1 MAISINGSWT
11 SCQKKITKPQTSNF
25 KPQTSNS
32 RMSTAVIQTTNLNF
46 SFSNGFKTLRDVN
59 LFVPKGSVYGFLG
72 PNGAGKTTTLRLL
85 LGLLKNQQ
93 GKLEIFGKEFGSHR
107 IEILKR
113 LGSLI
118 EQPSLYLHLTA
129 KENLDIYRL
138 IYKADKTRIN
148 EVLKIVG
155 LDNTG
160 KKKAKQFSL
169 GMKQRLSIAIAL
181 LHQPE
186 LLILDEPTNGLDPNG
201 IIETRELIKK
211 LNKEHNTTVIV
222 SSHILNEVERMAS
235 HVGIIHKGKMLF
247 QGPLPEL
254 QQMKTRPTA
263 LEINTND
270 NGRAMQLLQSQC
282 SAQQHT
288 DKIVLSF
295 QSNEES
301 ATINKL
307 LVQNGI
313 NVYALH
319 PQQSD
324 LEQLFLDI
332 TSNN

>member
-1 MAISINGSWT
+1 
-11 SCQKKITKPQTSNF
+11 
-25 KPQTSNS
+25 
-32 RMSTAVIQTTNLNF
+32 MSTAVIQTTNLNF
-46 SFSNGFKTLRDVN
+46 SFSNGAKTLQDVN

-93 GKLEIFGKEFGSHR
+93 GRLEIFGKEFATHR

-138 IYKADKTRIN
+138 IYKVDKNRIN
-148 EVLKIVG
+148 EVLKLVG
-155 LDNTG
+155 LEYTG

-211 LNKEHNTTVIV
+211 LNREHNTTVIV

-247 QGPLPEL
+247 QGTLTEL
-254 QQMKTRPTA
+254 QQMKSRQTA
-263 LEINTND
+263 LEIETND
-270 NGRAMQLLQSQC
+270 NNAAAQLLQSF
-282 SAQQHT
+282 SLKSVNGKLVLPFENKAQT
-288 DKIVLSF
+288 
-295 QSNEES
+295 
-301 ATINKL
+301 AAINKL
-307 LVQNGI
+307 LVQNGVE
-313 NVYALH
+313 VYALH
-319 PQQSD
+319 SQQDD

-332 TSNN
+332 TSKN

>member
-1 MAISINGSWT
+1 M
-11 SCQKKITKPQTSNF
+11 QP
-25 KPQTSNS
+25 
-32 RMSTAVIQTTNLNF
+32 VIQTTNLNF
-46 SFSNGFKTLRDVN
+46 SFGNGIKTLQDVN
-59 LFVPKGSVYGFLG
+59 LLVPKGSIYGFLG

-93 GKLEIFGKEFGSHR
+93 GKLEIFGKDFASNR

-129 KENLDIYRL
+129 KENLEIYRL
-138 IYKADKTRIN
+138 IYHVEKSRIN

-155 LDNTG
+155 LENTG

-211 LNKEHNTTVIV
+211 LNKEHGTTVIV

-247 QGPLPEL
+247 QGTFVEL
-254 QQMKTRPTA
+254 QQMKTRQTL
-263 LEINTND
+263 LEIETN
-270 NGRAMQLLQSQC
+270 NNESAAQLLQSF
-282 SAQQHT
+282 SI
-288 DKIVLSF
+288 KSVNGKLVLPF
-295 QSNEES
+295 ENKEQT
-301 ATINKL
+301 AGINKL
-307 LVQNGI
+307 LVQN
-313 NVYALH
+313 NFEVYALH
-319 PQQSD
+319 LQQND
-324 LEQLFLDI
+324 LEQLFIDI
-332 TSNN
+332 TSNNT

>member
-1 MAISINGSWT
+1 M
-11 SCQKKITKPQTSNF
+11 QT
-25 KPQTSNS
+25 P
-32 RMSTAVIQTTNLNF
+32 VIQTTNLNF
-46 SFSNGFKTLRDVN
+46 SFSNGAKTLDNIN
-59 LFVPKGSVYGFLG
+59 LLVPQGSVYGFLG

-93 GKLEIFGKEFGSHR
+93 GKLEIFGKEFSSHR

-138 IYKADKTRIN
+138 IYKVSKSRID

-155 LDNTG
+155 LDQTG

-222 SSHILNEVERMAS
+222 SSHILNEVERMAT
-235 HVGIIHKGKMLF
+235 HVGIIHKGQMLF
-247 QGPLPEL
+247 QGPLQEL
-254 QQMKTRPTA
+254 QQMKTRKTD
-263 LEINTND
+263 LEIETND
-270 NGRAMQLLQSQC
+270 NTTAAQLLQSF
-282 SAQQHT
+282 SL
-288 DKIVLSF
+288 KSMNGKLVLPF
-295 QSNEES
+295 ES
-301 ATINKL
+301 KEQTAVINKL
-307 LVQNGI
+307 LVQSGI
-313 NVYALH
+313 EVYALH
-319 PQQSD
+319 PQQND

-332 TSNN
+332 TSSNS

>member
-1 MAISINGSWT
+1 MN
-11 SCQKKITKPQTSNF
+11 P
-25 KPQTSNS
+25 
-32 RMSTAVIQTTNLNF
+32 AVIQTTGLTY
-46 SFSNGFKTLRDVN
+46 SFRNGTKTLDNIN
-59 LFVPKGSVYGFLG
+59 LLVPKGSVYGFLG

-93 GKLEIFGKEFGSHR
+93 GRLEIFGKEFTSHR

-129 KENLDIYRL
+129 KENLEIYRL
-138 IYKADKTRIN
+138 VYHVSKARID

-155 LDNTG
+155 LDHTG
-160 KKKAKQFSL
+160 KKKTKQFSL

-201 IIETRELIKK
+201 IIETRELIKR
-211 LNKEHNTTVIV
+211 LNKEHGTTVIV

-247 QGPLPEL
+247 QGPLTEL
-254 QQMKTRPTA
+254 QQMKTRQTS
-263 LEINTND
+263 LEVETN
-270 NGRAMQLLQSQC
+270 NNEAAAQLLESFKLT
-282 SAQQHT
+282 SVNG
-288 DKIVLSF
+288 KLVLPF
-295 QSNEES
+295 ES
-301 ATINKL
+301 KEQTAVINKL
-307 LVQNGI
+307 LVQGGLD
-313 NVYALH
+313 VYALH
-319 PQQSD
+319 PQQND

-332 TSNN
+332 TSTN

>member
-1 MAISINGSWT
+1 MNT
-11 SCQKKITKPQTSNF
+11 P
-25 KPQTSNS
+25 
-32 RMSTAVIQTTNLNF
+32 VIQTTNLSF
-46 SFSNGFKTLRDVN
+46 SFSNGIKTLDNIN
-59 LFVPKGSVYGFLG
+59 LLVPQGSVYGFLG

-93 GKLEIFGKEFGSHR
+93 GKLAIFGQEFSTHR

-118 EQPSLYLHLTA
+118 EQPSLYQHLTA

-138 IYKADKTRIN
+138 IYKVERSRID

-155 LDNTG
+155 LDQTG

-211 LNKEHNTTVIV
+211 LNREHNTTVIV

-247 QGPLPEL
+247 QGPLHEL
-254 QQMKTRPTA
+254 QQMKTRQTA
-263 LEINTND
+263 LEIETSNNE
-270 NGRAMQLLQSQC
+270 AAAQILQSFPIQ
-282 SAQQHT
+282 SLNG
-288 DKIVLSF
+288 KLVLPF
-295 QSNEES
+295 ES
-301 ATINKL
+301 KEQTATINKL
-307 LVQNGI
+307 LVQHNI
-313 NVYALH
+313 DVYAIH

-332 TSNN
+332 TSTNP

>member
-1 MAISINGSWT
+1 
-11 SCQKKITKPQTSNF
+11 
-25 KPQTSNS
+25 
-32 RMSTAVIQTTNLNF
+32 MSTAVIQTTNLNF
-46 SFSNGFKTLRDVN
+46 SFSNGVKTLQDVN

-93 GKLEIFGKEFGSHR
+93 GRLEIFGKEFGSHR

-138 IYKADKTRIN
+138 IYKVDKSRIN

-155 LDNTG
+155 LEYTG

-201 IIETRELIKK
+201 IIETRELIRK
-211 LNKEHNTTVIV
+211 LNREHNTTVIV

-235 HVGIIHKGKMLF
+235 HVGIIHKGRMLF
-247 QGPLPEL
+247 QGTLTEL
-254 QQMKTRPTA
+254 QQMKSRKTS
-263 LEINTND
+263 LEIETND
-270 NGRAMQLLQSQC
+270 NTTAAQLLQSF
-282 SAQQHT
+282 SL
-288 DKIVLSF
+288 KSVNGKLVLPFENKS
-295 QSNEES
+295 QT
-301 ATINKL
+301 AAINKL
-307 LVQNGI
+307 LVQNGVE
-313 NVYALH
+313 VYALH
-319 PQQSD
+319 SQQDD

-332 TSNN
+332 TSKN

>member
-1 MAISINGSWT
+1 
-11 SCQKKITKPQTSNF
+11 
-25 KPQTSNS
+25 
-32 RMSTAVIQTTNLNF
+32 MSTAVIQTTNLNF
-46 SFSNGFKTLRDVN
+46 SFSNGVKTLQDVN

-138 IYKADKTRIN
+138 IYKVDKSRIN

-155 LDNTG
+155 LEYTG

-247 QGPLPEL
+247 QGTLTEL
-254 QQMKTRPTA
+254 QQMKSRQTS
-263 LEINTND
+263 LEIETND
-270 NGRAMQLLQSQC
+270 NIAAAQLLQSF
-282 SAQQHT
+282 SL
-288 DKIVLSF
+288 KSVNGKLVLPFENKS
-295 QSNEES
+295 QT
-301 ATINKL
+301 AAINKL
-307 LVQNGI
+307 LVQNGVE
-313 NVYALH
+313 VYALH
-319 PQQSD
+319 SQQDD

-332 TSNN
+332 TSKN

>member
-1 MAISINGSWT
+1 
-11 SCQKKITKPQTSNF
+11 
-25 KPQTSNS
+25 
-32 RMSTAVIQTTNLNF
+32 MSSAVIQTTGLTY
-46 SFSNGFKTLRDVN
+46 SFRNGNKTLDNIN
-59 LFVPKGSVYGFLG
+59 LQVPQGSVYGFLG

-93 GKLEIFGKEFGSHR
+93 GKLEIFGKEFASHR

-129 KENLDIYRL
+129 KENLEIYRL
-138 IYKADKTRIN
+138 VYNVSKTRID

-155 LDNTG
+155 LDHTG
-160 KKKAKQFSL
+160 KKKTKQFSL

-211 LNKEHNTTVIV
+211 LNKEHGTTVIV

-247 QGPLPEL
+247 QGPLTEL
-254 QQMKTRPTA
+254 QQMKTRQTSLEVETNNNEAAVRLLESFTITSVNGKLVLPFENKEQTA
-263 LEINTND
+263 
-270 NGRAMQLLQSQC
+270 
-282 SAQQHT
+282 
-288 DKIVLSF
+288 V
-295 QSNEES
+295 
-301 ATINKL
+301 INKL
-307 LVQNGI
+307 LVQGGLD
-313 NVYALH
+313 VYALH
-319 PQQSD
+319 PQQND

-332 TSNN
+332 TSTNS

>member
-1 MAISINGSWT
+1 
-11 SCQKKITKPQTSNF
+11 
-25 KPQTSNS
+25 
-32 RMSTAVIQTTNLNF
+32 MSSAVIQTTGLTY
-46 SFSNGFKTLRDVN
+46 SFRNGNKTLDNIN
-59 LFVPKGSVYGFLG
+59 LQVPQGSVYGFLG

-93 GKLEIFGKEFGSHR
+93 GKLEIFGKEFASHR

-129 KENLDIYRL
+129 KENLEIYRMV
-138 IYKADKTRIN
+138 YNVSKTRID

-155 LDNTG
+155 LDHTG
-160 KKKAKQFSL
+160 KKKTKQFSL

-211 LNKEHNTTVIV
+211 LNKEHGTTVIV

-247 QGPLPEL
+247 QGPLTEL
-254 QQMKTRPTA
+254 QQMKTRQTSLEVETNNNEAAVRLLESFTITSVNGKLVLPFENKEQTA
-263 LEINTND
+263 
-270 NGRAMQLLQSQC
+270 
-282 SAQQHT
+282 
-288 DKIVLSF
+288 V
-295 QSNEES
+295 
-301 ATINKL
+301 INKL
-307 LVQNGI
+307 LVQGGLD
-313 NVYALH
+313 VYALH
-319 PQQSD
+319 PQQND

-332 TSNN
+332 TSTNS